1 MDLVSYPNLILL
13 NSDQAFEVTVAQEKI
28 LELTMPII
36 SIYYAIYGDMD
47 NLVANKLSSFMVR
60 EAVT

>member
-13 NSDQAFEVTVAQEKI
+13 NSDQAFEVTVAHGKI
-28 LELTMPII
+28 WELTMPII

>member
-13 NSDQAFEVTVAQEKI
+13 NSDQAFEVTVVHGEI
-28 LELTMPII
+28 WELTMPII